1 MRGGGATLGSLL
13 ATTRLYFT
21 QALAVELTYR
31 VALLQQAAGLSVGL
45 AGLLFFWRTAG
56 AGVAAHAT
64 YTPALLTAY
73 FTIAYVQLILQ
84 DAKISW
90 TIATSIRMGKLSTA
104 LLRPYPF
111 LLSVAAQAMAVAMLR
126 LALVLPALILAFFAM
141 DELWRVVAPID
152 AARLAAFLGA
162 VALGLLCSILTRMV
176 VGLTAFDLTQ
186 TWGAELVF
194 FAFCAMAGG
203 EAYPI
208 DLLPPSWLTASSW
221 TPAFYMIG
229 FPALVFLGRV
239 DEAEYLRYLLRGI
252 VVALV
257 TAGVVALMWRRG
269 LRRFEAVGI

>member
-13 ATTRLYFT
+13 AATRLYFM

-31 VALLQQAAGLSVGL
+31 FALLQQAAGLAVGL

-56 AGVAAHAT
+56 SGVAAQAT

-84 DAKISW
+84 DAKVSW

-111 LLSVAAQAMAVAMLR
+111 LLSVAAQAMAVALLR
-126 LALVLPALILAFFAM
+126 FVLVLPALVLAFWLM
-141 DELWRVVAPID
+141 DELRPVVAPLD
-152 AARLAAFLGA
+152 AGRLTAFLGA
-162 VALGLLCSILTRMV
+162 VALGLVCGILTRMV
-176 VGLTAFDLTQ
+176 VGLSAFDLTQ
-186 TWGAELVF
+186 TWGPELVF
-194 FAFCAMAGG
+194 FAFSTMAGG

-208 DLLPPSWLTASSW
+208 DLLPPSWLAASSW
-221 TPAFYMIG
+221 TPAFYMVG

-239 DEAEYLRYLLRGI
+239 DEAEYLSYLLRGI
-252 VVALV
+252 FVALS